1 MTGHVEW
8 PVLLTIVSSVIL
20 TVGITGGVL
29 IRVFTW
35 IYAESN
41 NLRADLGRLR
51 TEVSQTYVSL
61 EAQKIIKEAIDER
74 GDHLEVAVNGLS
86 AAVDRLSEK
95 QDRAIAELV
104 RVLTTRLTDINSSKE
119 RGL

>member
-1 MTGHVEW
+1 MTGNVEW
-8 PVLLTIVSSVIL
+8 PVLLTIVSAIIVTI
-20 TVGITGGVL
+20 GITGGVL
-29 IRVFTW
+29 IRVFSW

-51 TEVSQTYVSL
+51 TEVSQTYVTL

-74 GDHLEVAVNGLS
+74 GDHLDAAVNGLS

-95 QDRAIAELV
+95 QDRSISELV
-104 RVLTTRLTDINSSKE
+104 RVLTTRLVGAN
-119 RGL
+119 

>member
-1 MTGHVEW
+1 MSGSVEW

-61 EAQKIIKEAIDER
+61 EAQRLIKNALDER
-74 GDHLEVAVNGLS
+74 SDRLEAAVQGLC

-104 RVLTTRLTDINSSKE
+104 KVLTTKLIGDRA
-119 RGL
+119 

>member
-1 MTGHVEW
+1 MTGTVEW
-8 PVLLTIVSSVIL
+8 PVLLTIVSGIIL

-41 NLRADLGRLR
+41 NLRNDLGRLR
-51 TEVSQTYVSL
+51 TEVSQTYVTL

-74 GDHLEVAVNGLS
+74 GDHLEAAVKGLS
-86 AAVDRLSEK
+86 ASVDRLSEK
-95 QDRAIAELV
+95 QDRSIGELV
-104 RVLTTRLTDINSSKE
+104 KTLTAKFVQA
-119 RGL
+119 

>member
-1 MTGHVEW
+1 MTGTVEW
-8 PVLLTIVSSVIL
+8 QVLLIIVSAIIL

-51 TEVSQTYVSL
+51 TEVAQTYVTL

-74 GDHLEVAVNGLS
+74 GDHLEAAVSGLS

-95 QDRAIAELV
+95 QDRSIAELV
-104 RVLTTRLTDINSSKE
+104 KVLTARLVGVD
-119 RGL
+119 